1 VGEEVTRAAE
11 IAKKL
16 RTGKT
21 SILKMA
27 AVEKLQ
33 VAVQA
38 LKAMLSRR
46 LMYKPSVLLAS
57 VSSPFRMHSLASS
70 VSNQAAICFFRIVN
84 RYSTMAS

>member
-33 VAVQA
+33 VAV
-38 LKAMLSRR
+38 
-46 LMYKPSVLLAS
+46 
-57 VSSPFRMHSLASS
+57 
-70 VSNQAAICFFRIVN
+70 
-84 RYSTMAS
+84 